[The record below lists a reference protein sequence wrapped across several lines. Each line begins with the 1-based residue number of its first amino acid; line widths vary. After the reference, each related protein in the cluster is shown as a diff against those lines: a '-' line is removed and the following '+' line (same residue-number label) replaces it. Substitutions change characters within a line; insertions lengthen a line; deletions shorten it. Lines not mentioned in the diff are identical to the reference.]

1 MENLSDSLLV
11 ILFAFIALCLFVLLG
26 GVVYG
31 LVALPFYAIWRLY
44 KRFRGDPTGKRYK
57 CIAYRQNA
65 LEGHTA
71 LQPVAV
77 GLCPS
82 GHYPAKVAFERVTG
96 KQKKIIKKGCD
107 SLGYQLECKESER

>member
-1 MENLSDSLLV
+1 MENLSDLLLV
-11 ILFAFIALCLFVLLG
+11 ILFAFIAFLLFVLIG
-26 GVVYG
+26 GIIYG

-44 KRFRGDPTGKRYK
+44 KRFRGDLTGNLYK
-57 CIAYRQNA
+57 CIAYKRDS

-107 SLGYQLECKESER
+107 SLGYQLECKEPKR